1 MWPGCSGGFSSTYI
15 AVTLTLTPAPA
26 PAPGSRFPALGYEV
40 KINMHAVAFIR
51 HGKGALRIRIA
62 YTSAIST
69 DAPPLRRLSHICM
82 Q

>member
-1 MWPGCSGGFSSTYI
+1 MWPGCSAGFSSSCDSYSDYDN
-15 AVTLTLTPAPA
+15 
-26 PAPGSRFPALGYEV
+26 GSGSGSGSGV